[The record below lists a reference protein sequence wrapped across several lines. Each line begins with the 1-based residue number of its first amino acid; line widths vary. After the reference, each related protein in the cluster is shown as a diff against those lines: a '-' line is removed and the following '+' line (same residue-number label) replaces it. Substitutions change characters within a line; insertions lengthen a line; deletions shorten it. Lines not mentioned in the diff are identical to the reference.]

1 MYDKEF
7 KVFLGVVIFIDV
19 YKSNNESVAE
29 LWSTLD
35 GRPIFNGTMSRERY
49 QQIYALSYLTNHS
62 QDNIIGYLTGYN
74 HSEKCL
80 KLGTFTCVISTSS
93 DQA

>member
-7 KVFLGVVIFIDV
+7 KVFLGVVTFIDV
-19 YKSNNESVAE
+19 YKSNNESVAQ

-49 QQIYALSYLTNHS
+49 
-62 QDNIIGYLTGYN
+62 
-74 HSEKCL
+74 
-80 KLGTFTCVISTSS
+80 
-93 DQA
+93 